1 MELAKLFSVLDIRVV
16 KEIHISIKL
25 IANKISCQ
33 MLIQNDVKP
42 IVLMVFSLHKKDKR
56 SCELVNRYGCH
67 SRDQFSKRLFIR
79 TL

>member
-1 MELAKLFSVLDIRVV
+1 VELAKLFSVLDIRVV

-42 IVLMVFSLHKKDKR
+42 IVLMVFSLHKKTKG
-56 SCELVNRYGCH
+56 LVNLLIVTVATHEISLANDY
-67 SRDQFSKRLFIR
+67 L
-79 TL
+79 